1 MYYIMAQTEKKN
13 ENKIQNNKKN
23 TFDSKLEKIRH
34 NFLFIERILVY
45 QRNFVFVFIF
55 FIWLLTFT
63 TLYHHVLKLFVKFL
77 KAVCFSRFVQ
87 STHSFYSL
95 IIYLDIEFILFVSMK
110 LKLNY
115 FTPLNIRKYIMKKKC
130 NINFK
135 SATVFFIL
143 FQLKYIHL
151 KKPIKNY

>member
-1 MYYIMAQTEKKN
+1 MKTKFRTIKRTHSIRSLKKLDTIFYLQKGFSFIS
-13 ENKIQNNKKN
+13 EI
-23 TFDSKLEKIRH
+23 L
-34 NFLFIERILVY
+34 FLF
-45 QRNFVFVFIF
+45 FIF

-115 FTPLNIRKYIMKKKC
+115 FTRLNIRKYIMKKKC